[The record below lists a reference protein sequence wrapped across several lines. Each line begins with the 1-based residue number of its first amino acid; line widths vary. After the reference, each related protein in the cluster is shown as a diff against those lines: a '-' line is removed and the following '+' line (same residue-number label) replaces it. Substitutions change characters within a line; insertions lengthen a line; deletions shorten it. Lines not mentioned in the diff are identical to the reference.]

1 MRAVLQKRESD
12 LSDYS
17 LISTRFSSL
26 PKGAKVGCYV
36 RLDSTS
42 EPIFLTPTGPDSL
55 EVKQMIEDLES
66 AFAQKEATIEE
77 RLQLAIAKENAVKEF
92 IAAQREFGE
101 ELLNA
106 RDIST
111 MNICSAEASQEL
123 STFPRTTGHCANKRV
138 IPTRQFAKPFRSATK
153 STVKHGEPEM
163 APNAPSEHFITP
175 KQAAEF
181 LKIAV
186 STLRDYSQRG
196 IIPSHRLCKH
206 RRYKLSELGAVME
219 RNRIETFD
227 NQASA
232 LKDLL
237 R

>member
-1 MRAVLQKRESD
+1 MRESE
-12 LSDYS
+12 LSGYS
-17 LISTRFSSL
+17 PISKRFSSL
-26 PKGAKVGCYV
+26 PQGAKVGCYV
-36 RLDSTS
+36 RLDNTS
-42 EPIFLTPTGPDSL
+42 EPIFLTPTGPGSL
-55 EVKQMIEDLES
+55 AVKQVIEELES
-66 AFAQKEATIEE
+66 AFAQKEAAIEQ
-77 RLQLAIAKENAVKEF
+77 RLELVIAKENAVKEF

-101 ELLNA
+101 ELLNIRA
-106 RDIST
+106 ISA
-111 MNICSAEASQEL
+111 MNICSAENSQEF
-123 STFPRTTGHCANKRV
+123 STSPRTTRHCAKKCV
-138 IPTRQFAKPFRSATK
+138 IQSRKFAKPFRSATK

-181 LKIAV
+181 LTIAV

-206 RRYKLSELGAVME
+206 RRYKMSELEAVME